1 MGRVGGG
8 AKTNPPE
15 SFVTRN
21 YLSPSSFS
29 LSKIARFGEFQECCE
44 LQGQTQPV
52 MVSASP
58 TRRIS
63 TNREVRVPRFEDCF
77 ESNFEMSRAT
87 TVKFR
92 SWHVRE
98 SGCSARFSVETSS
111 AARLTGA

>member
-63 TNREVRVPRFEDCF
+63 TNREVRVPRFEDHLLGVERF
-77 ESNFEMSRAT
+77 VSSQISRC
-87 TVKFR
+87 
-92 SWHVRE
+92 HE
-98 SGCSARFSVETSS
+98 
-111 AARLTGA
+111 RLQ